1 MEGTEPKTRTLYIFN
16 QGGMGMKK
24 ILITLLVA
32 LGISGCAYTG
42 VQHSDIVLPDGS
54 PGHTVTC
61 NASNVNW
68 CYERISKECPN
79 GYTLLNGSQT
89 ETTVFTG
96 YVFTQNTQQTI
107 FFKCK

>member
-24 ILITLLVA
+24 ILMTLLVA
-32 LGISGCAYTG
+32 LGISGCAYMG

-54 PGHTVTC
+54 PGHSVTC
-61 NASNVNW
+61 NASSVNW